1 MKTQEDKTAA
11 TKPPYKIPSMAEIEA
26 LPKNGYDVVST
37 FSGCGGSC
45 LGYRMAGFNVAWA
58 NEFIPAAQ
66 DTYVANH
73 PSTILDKRDIRKIQ
87 PKEILDILG
96 KNAGEIDLLDG
107 SPPCAAFSTA
117 GKRSDGWGTVKSYSD
132 SKQRVD
138 DLFFEYSRILEGL
151 QPKTFIAENVSG
163 LVKGVAKG
171 YFKEILKRLQD
182 CGYRVSARVL
192 DAKWLGVP
200 QSRQRLI
207 FVGVRNDMG
216 IEPSHPSPLP
226 YFHTVADA
234 LPWLNRGYIKD
245 AYIHDQKGKYAVKT
259 VDVGSSTAPTIT
271 ANSMGHHHIGV
282 PVPTE
287 EELRACSMERYA
299 IGKEWDN
306 LKEGE
311 GSDKYINLTRSHRD
325 RPCPTICASHGSGNK
340 AGVTHPTEKR
350 KFYIIELKRL
360 CAFPDDFQLTGSF
373 SQQWERLG
381 RSVPP
386 VMMMHIANHVKGIL
400 DRCAG

>member
-207 FVGVRNDMG
+207 VGRDVFHDPGSGEVVPQEDDFLIQHHVRVSLQGVPRDACHLGVRLAWWRTPYKIEVREVVQQVGVG
-216 IEPSHPSPLP
+216 I
-226 YFHTVADA
+226 
-234 LPWLNRGYIKD
+234 
-245 AYIHDQKGKYAVKT
+245 
-259 VDVGSSTAPTIT
+259 
-271 ANSMGHHHIGV
+271 
-282 PVPTE
+282 
-287 EELRACSMERYA
+287 
-299 IGKEWDN
+299 
-306 LKEGE
+306 
-311 GSDKYINLTRSHRD
+311 
-325 RPCPTICASHGSGNK
+325 
-340 AGVTHPTEKR
+340 
-350 KFYIIELKRL
+350 
-360 CAFPDDFQLTGSF
+360 PDDHGVLRVQSLVDCRDSWVHFHGGHFHILPVLAVSAQAREQVQHPERMNKCLTPT
-373 SQQWERLG
+373 G
-381 RSVPP
+381 RAAFFRRF
-386 VMMMHIANHVKGIL
+386 HG
-400 DRCAG
+400 D